1 MSDQSMGHCNL
12 HDSSIVFDGTIVA
25 KWSRGTFEKMR
36 AGGLTAANCTICVWE
51 GIKDTLLNIA
61 QFHRYFEEHAD
72 LIMLC
77 RTVADIAAA
86 KRTGRVGIVLGWQ
99 NTSGIEDRIE
109 LLPLYKDLG
118 VGFMQLTYNTQ
129 NYVASG
135 CWEKQDGGLSAFGE
149 RLVLEM
155 NRTGIVVD
163 LSHVGVRS
171 ASDAI
176 AKSHKPCAYTHVC
189 PAGLFPYPR
198 NKTDAQL
205 KELAERGGFIGV
217 AATYTPFLR
226 RGAESTLDDAIEV
239 LEYVI
244 NVCGEEQVGI
254 GTDSTDGQ
262 DEAFFDWGRQDKG
275 HGARMVPTRG
285 TAPAMKDFGSLAD
298 WPQLTQVMQ
307 RRGWA
312 ETRIQRILGE
322 NWVRFL
328 GEVW

>member
-1 MSDQSMGHCNL
+1 MDHRNL
-12 HDSSIVFDGTIVA
+12 HASSVVFDGTVVA
-25 KWSRGTFEKMR
+25 KWNRATFERMR
-36 AGGLTAANCTICVWE
+36 AGGLTAVNCTICVWE

-61 QFHRYFEEHAD
+61 QFHRYFGEYAD
-72 LIMLC
+72 LIMPC
-77 RTVADIAAA
+77 RTVADIEEA

-109 LLPLYKDLG
+109 LLPLYKELG
-118 VGFMQLTYNTQ
+118 VGFIQLTYNTQ

-163 LSHVGVRS
+163 LSHVGARS
-171 ASDAI
+171 ISDAI
-176 AKSHKPCAYTHVC
+176 AISRKPCVFTHVC
-189 PAGLFPYPR
+189 PAGLFPHPR

-205 KELAERGGFIGV
+205 KELVKRGGFIGI
-217 AATYTPFLR
+217 ATYTPFLR
-226 RGAESTLDDAIEV
+226 RGAESTLEDVIEV
-239 LEYVI
+239 FEYVI
-244 NVCGEEQVGI
+244 NVCGEQQVGI
-254 GTDSTDGQ
+254 GTDFTDGQ
-262 DEAFFDWGRQDKG
+262 DEAFFDWVRQDKG

-285 TAPAMKDFGSLAD
+285 TAPPVKNFDSLAD
-298 WPQLTQVMQ
+298 YPGLTEAMH

-312 ETRIQRILGE
+312 EKRIRRILGE